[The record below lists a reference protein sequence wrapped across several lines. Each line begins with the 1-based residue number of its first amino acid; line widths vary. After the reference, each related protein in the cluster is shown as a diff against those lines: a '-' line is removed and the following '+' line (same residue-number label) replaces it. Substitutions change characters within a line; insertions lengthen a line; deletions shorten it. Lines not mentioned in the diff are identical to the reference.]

1 MLQLPLNRH
10 VCVCN
15 ETLCTNEIFPFFCTV
30 WFNRQEP
37 PDSNCLQEED
47 AVKFKKKKFI
57 TFSVKDKKENHSY
70 NEENCED
77 T

>member
-1 MLQLPLNRH
+1 MRFFL
-10 VCVCN
+10 
-15 ETLCTNEIFPFFCTV
+15 FFFFCTI

-47 AVKFKKKKFI
+47 TVKFQNNSSL
-57 TFSVKDKKENHSY
+57 FSVKDKKENHSY

-77 T
+77 N

>member
-1 MLQLPLNRH
+1 MRH
-10 VCVCN
+10 
-15 ETLCTNEIFPFFCTV
+15 CTNEIFPLFFTV
-30 WFNRQEP
+30 SFNRQGP

-47 AVKFKKKKFI
+47 AVKLKKNSTRF
-57 TFSVKDKKENHSY
+57 FFVKDKKENHSY